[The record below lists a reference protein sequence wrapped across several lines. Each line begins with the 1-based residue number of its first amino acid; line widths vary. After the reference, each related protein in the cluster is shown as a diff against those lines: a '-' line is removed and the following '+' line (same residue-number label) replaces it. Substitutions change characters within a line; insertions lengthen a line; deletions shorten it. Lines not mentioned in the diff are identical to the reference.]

1 MALRKKDR
9 LDPRPVT
16 IGGKRF
22 WRVEL
27 GSEIRNGK
35 RHRLRK
41 TFACHDEAKTFAQL
55 RKIERTNRGTYGV
68 MLSDRLRGEAVEADR
83 LLAPYGVSILE
94 LARQYVLKMEQS
106 QRSETVNNAVAQLLT
121 AKVGDGLRRRYVLD
135 LRSRLHR
142 FAADFGTRKC
152 SDITPA
158 EIDRWLRA
166 LALAPLTRNT
176 FRMRLSVLFQFA
188 KQQGWVP
195 TNPLA
200 DVPTARVTPNVPGIL
215 TPEQA
220 ARLLE
225 SASTETLP
233 AFAIGLFAGLRSAEI
248 ARLEWKHIRWEERL
262 VEVPALSSKT
272 ASRRL
277 VTMAPNL
284 IAWLEPYRGE
294 RGKIVPPNHVPRMV
308 LDKKR
313 AGIVDWPSNGARHSF
328 ASYHLAKNKDAP
340 ALSLELGHVRPQTVF
355 AHYRELVTPA
365 EAERF
370 WRIVPAID
378 AQQKLSAVA

>member
-16 IGGKRF
+16 IGDKRF
-22 WRVEL
+22 WQVEL

-41 TFACHDEAKTFAQL
+41 TFASHEDAKTFAQL
-55 RKIERTNRGTYGV
+55 RKIERTNRGTHGV

-83 LLAPYGVSILE
+83 LLAPYGVGILE
-94 LARQYVLKMEQS
+94 LARQYVLKVEQS
-106 QRSETVNNAVAQLLT
+106 QRSETVDNAVAQLLT
-121 AKVGDGLRRRYVLD
+121 AKAADNLRPRYLED

-142 FAADFGTRKC
+142 FAADFGTWKC
-152 SDITPA
+152 SDVTPA

-176 FRMRLSVLFQFA
+176 FRMRLGVLFQFA
-188 KQQGWVP
+188 KQQGWVSA
-195 TNPLA
+195 NPLV
-200 DVPTARVTPNVPGIL
+200 DVPTAKVTPNVPGIL

-233 AFAIGLFAGLRSAEI
+233 VFALGLFAGLRSAEI

-262 VEVPALSSKT
+262 IEVPALSSKT

-294 RGKIVPPNHVPRMV
+294 QGKIVSPNHVRRMV

-313 AGIVDWPSNGARHSF
+313 AGIIDWPSNGARHSF
-328 ASYHLAKNKDAP
+328 ASYHLAAFKDAP

-355 AHYRELVTPA
+355 AHYRELVIPA
-365 EAERF
+365 EAEKF
-370 WRIVPAID
+370 WKITPVIEGER
-378 AQQKLSAVA
+378 KLSFVA

>member
-22 WRVEL
+22 WQVEL

-41 TFACHDEAKTFAQL
+41 TFASHEDAKTFAQL
-55 RKIERTNRGTYGV
+55 RKIERTNRGTHGV
-68 MLSDRLRGEAVEADR
+68 LLSDRLRGEAVEADR
-83 LLAPYGVSILE
+83 LLAPHGVSILE
-94 LARQYVLKMEQS
+94 LARQYVSKVEQS
-106 QRSETVNNAVAQLLT
+106 QRSETVDNAVAQLLI
-121 AKVGDGLRRRYVLD
+121 AKAADNLRPRYLED

-142 FAADFGTRKC
+142 FAADLGTRKC
-152 SDITPA
+152 SDVTPA

-176 FRMRLSVLFQFA
+176 FRMRLGVLFQFS
-188 KQQGWVP
+188 KQQGWVS
-195 TNPLA
+195 TNPLV
-200 DVPTARVTPNVPGIL
+200 DVPTAKVTPNVPGIL

-233 AFAIGLFAGLRSAEI
+233 VFALGLFAGLRSAEI

-262 VEVPALSSKT
+262 IEVPALSSKT

-284 IAWLEPYRGE
+284 IAWLELYRG
-294 RGKIVPPNHVPRMV
+294 RQGKIVPPNHPRRMV

-313 AGIVDWPSNGARHSF
+313 AGIIDWPSNGARHSF
-328 ASYHLAKNKDAP
+328 ASYHLAHFKDAP

>member
-27 GSEIRNGK
+27 GSEIRDG
-35 RHRLRK
+35 RRRRLRK
-41 TFACHDEAKTFAQL
+41 TFASHGEATAFAQL

-83 LLAPYGVSILE
+83 LLGPYGVSILE
-94 LARQYVLKMEQS
+94 LARQYVAKVEQS
-106 QRSETVNNAVAQLLT
+106 NRSETVEGAVAQLLV
-121 AKVGDGLRRRYVLD
+121 AKAADNLRPRYLED

-166 LALAPLTRNT
+166 LALAPGTRNV
-176 FRMRLSVLFQFA
+176 FHMRLNALFQFA
-188 KQQGWVP
+188 KQYGWVL

-200 DVPTARVTPNVPGIL
+200 DVPTVKVTTNVPGIL
-215 TPEQA
+215 TPKEA

-233 AFAIGLFAGLRSAEI
+233 IFALGLFAGLRSAEI

-262 VEVPALSSKT
+262 IEVPALSSKT

-284 IAWLEPYRGE
+284 IAWLEPYRG
-294 RGKIVPPNHVPRMV
+294 RQGMIVPPNRRPRMV
-308 LDKKR
+308 LDRKR

-328 ASYHLAKNKDAP
+328 ASYHLAHFKDAP

-370 WRIVPAID
+370 WRIVPAIE
-378 AQQKLSAVA
+378 AQQKLTAVA

>member
-41 TFACHDEAKTFAQL
+41 TFVSHEEAKTFAQL

-94 LARQYVLKMEQS
+94 LARQYVLKVEQS
-106 QRSETVNNAVAQLLT
+106 NRSETVEGAVAQLLI
-121 AKVGDGLRRRYVLD
+121 AKAADNLRPRYLED

-142 FAADFGTRKC
+142 FAVDFGTRKC

-176 FRMRLSVLFQFA
+176 FRMRLSVLFRFA

-195 TNPLA
+195 TNPLV
-200 DVPTARVTPNVPGIL
+200 DVPTAKVTPNVPGIL

-225 SASTETLP
+225 SAPTETLP
-233 AFAIGLFAGLRSAEI
+233 VFALGLFAGLRSAEI

-262 VEVPALSSKT
+262 IEVPALTSKT
-272 ASRRL
+272 AMRRL
-277 VTMAPNL
+277 VRMAPNL
-284 IAWLEPYRGE
+284 IAWLEPYWGE
-294 RGKIVPPNHVPRMV
+294 QGKIVPPNHVRRMA
-308 LDKKR
+308 LDKRR
-313 AGIVDWPSNGARHSF
+313 AGLVDWPSNGARHSF
-328 ASYHLAKNKDAP
+328 ASYHLAHFKDAP

-378 AQQKLSAVA
+378 AHQKLVVA